1 VLFVGSVVWTPK
13 NSDTAATLLMVGVPL
28 YYVLLE
34 GAWGAT
40 LGKLALKL
48 RVVDR
53 SGNVP
58 GFGRAIVRTLLRA
71 IEVNPFL
78 LGALP
83 AVVVVALSRGRRRL
97 GDMAAGTYVLLAA
110 DVERV
115 RGAARITDAT

>member
-1 VLFVGSVVWTPK
+1 
-13 NSDTAATLLMVGVPL
+13 MVGVPL